1 MTVDKDS
8 KFWLAAIGAV
18 LAAAAVVLIYM
29 FTSEYD
35 AATDNFRLEASKLL
49 LQFLLVG
56 VGGGLVVAYLNH
68 RRESAQRHAEKL
80 AADKKAADDARAA
93 VQARAAVRRVALQE
107 LIREIGDAHRRLKVV
122 KRQLRAAI
130 AREEPDPRDPPN
142 RPYAVPAAAFE
153 QAMEALLTAQ
163 VAAEQV
169 RDRVAGSVD
178 LLRRDQIDRIVSA
191 LRYGACYFHDAFED
205 YEYCRVKKR
214 DDKYEVTPVCNNLHN
229 FLYAR
234 CLPDDLPAE
243 HRAVLQDRIS
253 VMTDDR
259 RPLPERHGALG
270 EIRRLTRADKRERRY
285 RVVAT
290 EAFSLAAEE
299 LRLALWHTCLED
311 PPSEPE
317 MGLVSAAPAPAAAA
331 A

>member
-1 MTVDKDS
+1 MTIDKDS

-18 LAAAAVVLIYM
+18 LLAAAIVLVYM
-29 FTSEYD
+29 FRTTYSGD
-35 AATDNFRLEASKLL
+35 GDNFRLEASKLL

-56 VGGGLVVAYLNH
+56 VGGGLVVAFLNH
-68 RRESAQRHAEKL
+68 RRESAHRHAEKL

-107 LIREIGDAHRRLKVV
+107 LIREIGDAHRRLKIV

-153 QAMEALLTAQ
+153 QAMDALLAAQ
-163 VAAEQV
+163 IAAEQV
-169 RDRVAGSVD
+169 RDRVGGSVD
-178 LLRRDQIDRIVSA
+178 LLRRDQIDRIVAA
-191 LRYGACYFHDAFED
+191 LRYGACYFHDAYED

-234 CLPDDLPAE
+234 CLPKDLPEE
-243 HRAVLQDRIS
+243 HRALLQDQIS
-253 VMTDDR
+253 IMIDDR
-259 RPLPERHGALG
+259 RPLPERHAALG
-270 EIRRLTRADKRERRY
+270 EIRRLTRVDKDERRY
-285 RVVAT
+285 RAVAT
-290 EAFSLAAEE
+290 EAFALAAEE

-311 PPSEPE
+311 PPIE
-317 MGLVSAAPAPAAAA
+317 AAMLPIPAPPAPAAAA